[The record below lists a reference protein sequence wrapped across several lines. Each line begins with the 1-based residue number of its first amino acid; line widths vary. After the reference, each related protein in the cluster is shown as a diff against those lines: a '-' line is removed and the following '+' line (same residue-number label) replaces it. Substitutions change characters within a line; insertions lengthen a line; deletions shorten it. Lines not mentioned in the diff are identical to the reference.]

1 MPENF
6 LVKATSKPHVP
17 TRQTRITTHV
27 ATADSLDF
35 PSEERAYAEQ
45 RNHSIKPEHS
55 TGTQTTH
62 CVHGT
67 ANPSDTILQQGNGKE
82 TACTLYYCT
91 SVTLYSKNATIESK
105 ARAQEASVVKASN
118 EWDIGDITLPPGLVT
133 HPHLQGSS
141 NRRNVTGRSTQP
153 NGTIRHGGALGCSGL
168 VPTWM
173 QQQQQPQAARWAQ
186 AGAPTKQVHN
196 PANAKAKVT
205 QPEKARDSAHPEI
218 KYSPSRP
225 LRLRASSP
233 FRPFSVREPR
243 SRALDFEA
251 RMPRRWPPLQD
262 AAQKGARAGQGQGN
276 RISAPGLTDG
286 LPLSGEKTKDTL
298 GLVEVF
304 ACDCRDKKCP

>member
-6 LVKATSKPHVP
+6 RVKATSKPHVQ
-17 TRQTRITTHV
+17 TRQTRITTHI

-45 RNHSIKPEHS
+45 RNHSIKTEHS

-67 ANPSDTILQQGNGKE
+67 ANPSDIILQQGKGKE
-82 TACTLYYCT
+82 AACTLYYCT
-91 SVTLYSKNATIESK
+91 SVTLYSKNAMIESK

-168 VPTWM
+168 VVGSMREGVMPHPMASEQPTWM
-173 QQQQQPQAARWAQ
+173 QQQQPQAARWAQ
-186 AGAPTKQVHN
+186 AGVPTKQVHN

-233 FRPFSVREPR
+233 FRPFSVRER
-243 SRALDFEA
+243 ECAGCVC
-251 RMPRRWPPLQD
+251 
-262 AAQKGARAGQGQGN
+262 AAY
-276 RISAPGLTDG
+276 T
-286 LPLSGEKTKDTL
+286 
-298 GLVEVF
+298 
-304 ACDCRDKKCP
+304 